1 MIFLPDDYKGCFDD
15 LFIKKIFPSGM
26 PFYTSSPSVSDKSLS
41 PNGKSTL
48 FVLIPLPVT
57 EKDNEIN
64 THSNEIEKIKTLIF
78 DRLNHHNIDLT
89 QDNIEYEKIYT
100 PDEWKNLF
108 GLYKT
113 SAFGASHNLFNIGP
127 FRNKNKSNYK
137 GLYYVGASTTPG
149 TGLPM
154 VTLSGKLVS
163 DRIENDLS

>member
-1 MIFLPDDYKGCFDD
+1 M
-15 LFIKKIFPSGM
+15 LFRS
-26 PFYTSSPSVSDKSLS
+26 
-41 PNGKSTL
+41 
-48 FVLIPLPVT
+48 
-57 EKDNEIN
+57 
-64 THSNEIEKIKTLIF
+64 IF
-78 DRLNHHNIDLT
+78 DRFNHHNIDLT

>member
-1 MIFLPDDYKGCFDD
+1 MSI
-15 LFIKKIFPSGM
+15 IEKKEKNLNQLIN
-26 PFYTSSPSVSDKSLS
+26 KLNSL
-41 PNGKSTL
+41 TL
-48 FVLIPLPVT
+48 TYSQPT
-57 EKDNEIN
+57 Y
-64 THSNEIEKIKTLIF
+64 EIEKIKTLIF
-78 DRLNHHNIDLT
+78 DRFNHHNIDLT